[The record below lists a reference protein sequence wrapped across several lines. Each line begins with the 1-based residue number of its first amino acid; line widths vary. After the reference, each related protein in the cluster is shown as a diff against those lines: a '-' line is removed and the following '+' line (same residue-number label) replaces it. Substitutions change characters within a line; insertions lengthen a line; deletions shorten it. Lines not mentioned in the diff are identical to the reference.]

1 MRDSIRTV
9 FKERF
14 AGQPLM
20 IHAPG
25 RINLIGEH
33 TDYNKGFVLPAAID
47 KGITFAIAAN
57 GEATLCRMYAV
68 DLEDYYEFDLHR
80 YEALPRG
87 WQNYIMGVVNEIQK
101 LGHQLQ
107 GFDVAFGGN
116 IPKGAGLSSSAAL
129 ENGLVFGLNEIFQLG
144 IETSRLIQL
153 SQLAEHNFVGVKCGI
168 MDQFAS
174 MMGKKDQVIRLDC
187 RSMEFKYV
195 PLVLNNYSLVLCDSD
210 VSHDLA
216 DSEYNTRREECEKGL
231 EIFRKSDPNIH
242 SLRDVDLETL
252 LGHQMLMP
260 EVIFRR
266 CRYVVAENNRVLEV
280 CNALEKG
287 NLERVG
293 ALLYQGHDGLQHDYE
308 VSCKELDFLVDQTR
322 DKEFVLGSRMMGGGF
337 GGCTINLIRNDKIQ
351 TFVEQLA
358 IDYHEKYDKVLKT
371 YRVYPSDGV
380 KLYE

>member
-1 MRDSIRTV
+1 MQDHILSI
-9 FKERF
+9 FQQRF
-14 AGQPLM
+14 SGQPLM

-47 KGITFAIAAN
+47 KGIVFAIAAN
-57 GEATLCRMYAV
+57 DQGNTCRMYAA
-68 DLEDYYEFDLHR
+68 DLDEYYEFDLTNFKP
-80 YEALPRG
+80 LTRG
-87 WQNYIMGVVNEIQK
+87 WQNYLMGVVHEIQ
-101 LGHQLQ
+101 QLAYAPK
-107 GFDVAFGGN
+107 GFDVVFGGN

-129 ENGLVFGLNEIFQLG
+129 ECGLAFGINEIFQLG
-144 IETSRLIQL
+144 IERFRLIQL

-174 MMGKKDQVIRLDC
+174 MMGKHNHVIRLDC
-187 RSMEFKYV
+187 RSLDYVHV
-195 PLVLNNYSLVLCDSD
+195 PLELNDYSLVLCDSD

-216 DSEYNTRREECEKGL
+216 DSEYNTRREECEAGI

-252 LGHQMLMP
+252 LGHQQSMP

-266 CRYVVAENNRVLEV
+266 CRYVVAENNRVQEV
-280 CNALEKG
+280 CTALEKG

-293 ALLYQGHDGLQHDYE
+293 ALLYQGHAGLQHDYE

-322 DKEFVLGSRMMGGGF
+322 TDDKILGARMMGGGF
-337 GGCTINLIRNDKIQ
+337 GGCTINLVKTDHID
-351 TFVEQLA
+351 TF
-358 IDYHEKYDKVLKT
+358 IDQIGTAFQKKFGKTLKT
-371 YRVYPSDGV
+371 YQVHPSAGV
-380 KLYE
+380 RII